1 MKSKFLI
8 HSFIFYQKQFCLL
21 CRAYFWIQNMCN
33 DDDDEFIIYL
43 SFRPQFNKK
52 EVEWWGP
59 QERGST
65 ASIYI

>member
-1 MKSKFLI
+1 
-8 HSFIFYQKQFCLL
+8 
-21 CRAYFWIQNMCN
+21 MCN
-33 DDDDEFIIYL
+33 DDDDDDEFIIYL
-43 SFRPQFNKK
+43 LFRPQFNKK